1 MSDSEFS
8 GIRRLPHHR
17 RYTLNA
23 DHAMFLMEVTSTPW
37 DLSSARI
44 TLNAAGGFSVSPG
57 KHTLFGDISS
67 SFPPVVFN
75 IPQSPDPSRPP
86 PGPPWVRP
94 CPNHSS
100 LPSPAPHRLPHS

>member
-44 TLNAAGGFSVSPG
+44 TLNAAGAVSGFPCT
-57 KHTLFGDISS
+57 HTPLVQIST
-67 SFPPVVFN
+67 SFPPGLLVH
-75 IPQSPDPSRPP
+75 PRCRDPSQPSS
-86 PGPPWVRP
+86 GPPLAPSLAQRP
-94 CPNHSS
+94 C
-100 LPSPAPHRLPHS
+100 